1 MSGLRAVLAACA
13 LGGWCVVSHSAAE
26 VATREPERPI
36 IAQLLSDPASYAGRQ
51 VIVYG
56 LVIESISDA
65 VFLLQD
71 VSQRP
76 LKVVAAP
83 GRKIAVGDQLTVTG
97 EFDAQA
103 APPVLHAVELVP
115 TRVLGGG
122 GCC

>member
-1 MSGLRAVLAACA
+1 MSRLSAVLAALA
-13 LGGWCVVSHSAAE
+13 LGGWCVFSYFADEAGI
-26 VATREPERPI
+26 REPTRPI
-36 IAQLLSDPASYAGRQ
+36 IAQLLSDPTSYGGRQ

-65 VFLLQD
+65 VFFLQD

-83 GRKIAVGDQLTVTG
+83 GKKIAVGDQLTVTG

-103 APPVLHAVELVP
+103 VPPVLHALELVP